1 MKTISAEMQAHL
13 DGEVTTLATCWKII
27 RSDDVVL
34 GFTDH
39 DVNIPFENVIYQSN
53 TSIDPSTIKS
63 TASASVDNLD
73 IISILDSSGITDAD
87 ILAKKYD
94 NAEVFIFMVNYDDL
108 TMGDIKL
115 SRGRLG
121 EIEVRDNIYVA
132 EFRSLNQFLQ
142 QRIGERFSTKCRAD
156 LGDSRCGVALAGSPS
171 FTISSTVSGV
181 TDRANF
187 TSSGLTA
194 ADEFYNFGLV
204 TWTSGNNIGYAM
216 EVKVYSLAGSPQIGT
231 IEFVEKM
238 PYDIQIGD
246 TFDIYAGCDKKT
258 STCINTFDNIINFR
272 GEPFI
277 PGVDEATR
285 FGGQ

>member
-1 MKTISAEMQAHL
+1 MKTISSALQTHI
-13 DGEVTTLATCWKII
+13 DGEVTTLATCWKVI
-27 RSDDVVL
+27 RSDATVL

-39 DVNIPFENVIYQSN
+39 DVDIIFESVTYQSN

-73 IISILDSSGITDAD
+73 IMSVLDSSGITDAD

-94 NAEVFIFMVNYDDL
+94 NAEVYIFMVNYNDL

-142 QRIGERFSTKCRAD
+142 QRIGERFATKCRAD

-171 FTISSTVSGV
+171 FTFSSTVLSV
-181 TDRANF
+181 ADRSNF
-187 TSSGLTA
+187 TCGLTNA
-194 ADEFYNFGLV
+194 AAYFDFGKL
-204 TWTSGNNIGYAM
+204 TWTSGANNGLSM
-216 EVKVYSLAGSPQIGT
+216 EVKAYTLPGSPQVAT
-231 IEFVEKM
+231 FELVEKM
-238 PYDIQIGD
+238 PYDIVIGD
-246 TFDIYAGCDKKT
+246 GFDVYAGCDKTT
-258 STCINTFDNIINFR
+258 STCINTFNNIVNFR

-277 PGVDEATR
+277 PGMDEATK